1 MGSNLV
7 LKKNGESIASLGFT
21 DSFRTNY
28 FDDIDDISFGYD
40 KMEKELSDCREDL
53 ARKMSAIAAYD
64 PKNYED
70 LKDVLE
76 DVYADVEVFTDRFL
90 ALGRKLVVSC
100 MLENKE
106 DGLSIEEIF

>member
-1 MGSNLV
+1 MSSNLV
-7 LKKNGESIASLGFT
+7 LKKNGESIASLGST
-21 DSFRTNY
+21 DNFRTNY
-28 FDDIDDISFGYD
+28 FDDDVSFECD
-40 KMEKELSDCREDL
+40 KLEEELSDCREDL

-76 DVYADVEVFTDRFL
+76 DVYADVEVFADRFL
-90 ALGRKLVVSC
+90 ALGRKLVVSY
-100 MLENKE
+100 MLEDEE